1 MNIYDTMAYGM
12 YWCRAKN
19 KTEKLN
25 NLNTDPRC

>member
-12 YWCRAKN
+12 YWCMVKN

-25 NLNTDPRC
+25 TDPRC